1 MKKKQKSSILLG
13 FFWFLS
19 ICKLIIDDFYRKMLK
34 NLKINFKKNSEVFSL
49 IILILFA
56 SILTTYLNLKKN
68 YDEEKYNNFIDNVY
82 LKKTLNHLVN
92 NLEPKI
98 KKIKHKIN
106 SGETFDKILE
116 SYSIEKKEIQ
126 KIKKSLQK
134 KINLNKLNTRQIIQF
149 NLDKTNNKI
158 IEFTYQ
164 ISSTQKI
171 FLKRDIQE
179 DKFDEKILTI
189 KLDKKIVYEE
199 NIISESLYK
208 AAVNKKIPANTIIEF
223 ARIYGF
229 QVDFQRDIRKEDKFQ
244 IMYEIFQN
252 EKKEIIETGEIL
264 FANLKLSGQ
273 DNSLYYFDELGSE
286 GHYDRNGKSIQKA
299 LMKTP
304 INGARLS
311 SPFGMR
317 KHPIDGFNKM
327 HRGTDFAAP
336 MGTPI
341 MASGDGVIK
350 KAGWCGGGGNCV
362 KIKHNSTYQ
371 TVYAHMSKFARG
383 IKPGVRVKQGQTIGY
398 VGSTGKSTGPHLHYE
413 VIVNGKKVNSQKLKL
428 PSGKILKGKER
439 KLFETKKIKL
449 DILKSE
455 KILGID

>member
-1 MKKKQKSSILLG
+1 MH
-13 FFWFLS
+13 
-19 ICKLIIDDFYRKMLK
+19 K
-34 NLKINFKKNSEVFSL
+34 NLKNIIKKNFEIFGLAGL
-49 IILILFA
+49 IIITALSTSYFN
-56 SILTTYLNLKKN
+56 YKKN
-68 YDEEKYNNFIDNVY
+68 LEENTYHSFIDNVY
-82 LKKTLNHLVN
+82 FKKTLNHIVD
-92 NLEPKI
+92 NLDPKY
-98 KKIKHKIN
+98 KKVQHKIR

-116 SYSIEKKEIQ
+116 SYSIEKKEII
-126 KIKKSLQK
+126 KIKNSLK
-134 KINLNKLNTRQIIQF
+134 KKTNLNKLNTKQIIKF
-149 NLDKTNNKI
+149 SLDKTDNKI
-158 IEFTYQ
+158 KEFTFQ
-164 ISSTQKI
+164 VSNTQKI
-171 FLKRDIQE
+171 FLVRNNENDNFKE
-179 DKFDEKILTI
+179 EILSI
-189 KLDKKIVYEE
+189 KLDKKIIYKE
-199 NIISESLYK
+199 NIILQSLYK
-208 AAVNKKIPANTIIEF
+208 AATDQRIPVNTIVEF

-229 QVDFQRDIRKEDKFQ
+229 QVDFQRDIRKQDKFQ
-244 IMYEIFQN
+244 IMYEIFLN
-252 EKKEIIETGEIL
+252 EKKEIVETGEIL

-273 DNSLYYFDELGSE
+273 DNSLYYFDNQGSE
-286 GHYDRNGKSIQKA
+286 GHYDKNGKSVKKA

-317 KHPIDGFNKM
+317 KHPIDGYNKM

-341 MASGDGVIK
+341 MASGDGVVK

-383 IKPGVRVKQGQTIGY
+383 IKSGVRVKQGQTIGY

-428 PSGKILKGKER
+428 PSGKILKGDER

-449 DILKSE
+449 DVLKSE
-455 KILGID
+455 KILGMN

>member
-1 MKKKQKSSILLG
+1 
-13 FFWFLS
+13 
-19 ICKLIIDDFYRKMLK
+19 MLK
-34 NLKINFKKNSEVFSL
+34 NLKLKIKTNLQLTALISL
-49 IILILFA
+49 ILITIIF
-56 SILTTYLNLKKN
+56 TNYFNYLKN
-68 YDEEKYNNFIDNVY
+68 KNDQTFNKFIENIY
-82 LKKTLNHLVN
+82 LKKTLNYIVE
-92 NLEPKI
+92 NLEPKY
-98 KKIKHKIN
+98 KNIKHKVK

-116 SYSIEKKEIQ
+116 SYFIEKKEII
-126 KIKKSLQK
+126 KIKNSLK
-134 KINLNKLNTRQIIQF
+134 KQININKLNTKQIIEF
-149 NLDKTNNKI
+149 SLDKTDNKIEEFTFQVSNTQKIKLKRNKEKDLFNEEILSIKLNKI
-158 IEFTYQ
+158 I
-164 ISSTQKI
+164 
-171 FLKRDIQE
+171 
-179 DKFDEKILTI
+179 
-189 KLDKKIVYEE
+189 VYKE
-199 NIISESLYK
+199 NIIQQSLYK
-208 AAVNKKIPANTIIEF
+208 SANIKKIPANIIVEF

-229 QVDFQRDIRKEDKFQ
+229 QVDFQRDIKKQDKFQ
-244 IMYEIFQN
+244 IMYELFLN
-252 EKKEIIETGEIL
+252 DKKEIIETGEIL

-273 DNSLYYFDELGSE
+273 DNSLYYFDKKGSE
-286 GHYDRNGKSIQKA
+286 GHYDKNGRSVKKA

-341 MASGDGVIK
+341 MASGDGIIK

-413 VIVNGKKVNSQKLKL
+413 VIVNGKKINSQTLKL
-428 PSGKILKGKER
+428 PSGKILKNKER

-449 DILKSE
+449 DVLKSE
-455 KILGID
+455 IILGIN